1 VRFPLSRERRFWE
14 QPVLGTVGTVDLL
27 TADKR
32 DFQHEGG
39 SNVQGSQAE
48 QQGRARGNKSEEG
61 GV

>member
-1 VRFPLSRERRFWE
+1 LE
-14 QPVLGTVGTVDLL
+14 QPVLGTLEQPVFGTVDLL

-48 QQGRARGNKSEEG
+48 QGRARRNESEEG